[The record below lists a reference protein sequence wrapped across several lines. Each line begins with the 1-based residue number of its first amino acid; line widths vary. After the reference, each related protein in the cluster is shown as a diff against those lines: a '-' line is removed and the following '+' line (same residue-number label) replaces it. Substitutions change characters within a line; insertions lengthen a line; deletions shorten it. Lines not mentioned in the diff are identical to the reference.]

1 MCSRYGIDQYTANWL
16 RPYFRHEEEQAVGD
30 VRPGNPAPVLI
41 SGSLAVTLTWG
52 LPRKGGLIINDR
64 SETLA
69 EKFTACRRCI
79 VPARHFYEWDAH
91 KQRVTFRG
99 AREKTLFLAGI
110 RRNDAFA
117 IVTEPADD
125 VVRPV
130 HDHMPMRIAGTEI
143 QKWLDGDTNLSPVP
157 LVKEQDIEEISLW

>member
-1 MCSRYGIDQYTANWL
+1 MQALHRPRRY
-16 RPYFRHEEEQAVGD
+16 
-30 VRPGNPAPVLI
+30 
-41 SGSLAVTLTWG
+41 
-52 LPRKGGLIINDR
+52 
-64 SETLA
+64 
-69 EKFTACRRCI
+69 
-79 VPARHFYEWDAH
+79 FYEWDAH
-91 KQRVTFRG
+91 KQRVTFHG
-99 AREKTLFLAGI
+99 AREKILFLAGI

-130 HDHMPMRIAGTEI
+130 HDRMPMRIAGTEI

>member
-1 MCSRYGIDQYTANWL
+1 M
-16 RPYFRHEEEQAVGD
+16 GD

-52 LPRKGGLIINDR
+52 LPRKGGLIINAR

-79 VPARHFYEWDAH
+79 VPARSFYEWDAH
-91 KQRVTFRG
+91 KQRVTFHG

-110 RRNDAFA
+110 PRNDALA
-117 IVTEPADD
+117 IATEPADA
-125 VVRPV
+125 VVRPG
-130 HDHMPMRIAGTEI
+130 HDRMPMRIAGTEI
-143 QKWLDGDTNLSPVP
+143 QKWLDGGMDLSPVP